1 MLYFNMNFY
10 TFFVLSFSV
19 PSLKF
24 ENRYTHN
31 APKNDALEREFHSF
45 NSENFRGKSAKQL
58 GSHGGFCAL
67 EISSWWLKK
76 KWWSESSGQIRRIP
90 KHELGEFLGG
100 RGFPDPKP
108 SFGVTSD
115 KGRYSLASIMRN
127 MAKCFEAPNW
137 GKKKTAKG
145 FYPIPMWK
153 WDFWPQVNSTNFPKF
168 SVGVFLGKIHVSN
181 RFSGDPLYMH
191 IWMYLHA
198 VDFWCD
204 FAILLIVRE
213 VRHWGD
219 MVYTSGT
226 CFMKRFVYDRRLAAF
241 LPSTFHQQ

>member
-1 MLYFNMNFY
+1 MDFWGGGDSLIPNHHLGWPRIKVAIVWLASCETWPNVSRRQIGGKKNSKG
-10 TFFVLSFSV
+10 VLSHPYVKMRFLT
-19 PSLKF
+19 PSKLYK
-24 ENRYTHN
+24 
-31 APKNDALEREFHSF
+31 
-45 NSENFRGKSAKQL
+45 
-58 GSHGGFCAL
+58 
-67 EISSWWLKK
+67 
-76 KWWSESSGQIRRIP
+76 
-90 KHELGEFLGG
+90 
-100 RGFPDPKP
+100 
-108 SFGVTSD
+108 
-115 KGRYSLASIMRN
+115 
-127 MAKCFEAPNW
+127 
-137 GKKKTAKG
+137 
-145 FYPIPMWK
+145 
-153 WDFWPQVNSTNFPKF
+153 FPKF

-198 VDFWCD
+198 VDCWCD